1 MALTHKIICADCIEA
16 MKEIDD
22 NSIDSCV
29 TDPPYGL
36 EFMGKEWDKLWAKR
50 DGLIQNLPD
59 RNYGTNPYLQA
70 KVNKYVAG
78 KEAQEWHYQWATELY
93 RVMKPGAYILVFG
106 GTRTYHRM
114 VCAVEDAGFEIK
126 DMILWLYGEGFP
138 KSLDISKA
146 IDKGLGRLGERE
158 VVGRLYE
165 PSGTHACPMDWEKP
179 NNLKKGLITA
189 PATPEAQK
197 WEGFGTA
204 LKPACE
210 PIVLAKKPISEH
222 NIAQNVLK
230 WGTGGLNID
239 GCRISY
245 RSNRDLEG
253 AKVGFK
259 YVGWKHSGNRKEEM
273 TTLEYNLANQQGRFP
288 ANVILECCCED
299 NELIEG
305 KALGNQGHWSK
316 NKVTGY
322 GNFGGGKY
330 EYQGVDKKDDMRC
343 LIHTNPNCVCKMLD
357 EQSGVLTS
365 HGGGSCIF
373 GGIFGNKKPI
383 TDKSAMERF
392 KNDRGGA
399 SRFFYQAKASQDERW
414 FYCKICKRAYP
425 MKERDNH
432 IHNAPD
438 NAKYQYLEF
447 HPTQKPLQ
455 LIRYLIRLVTPP
467 NGTLIDPFMGTGTT
481 IVAAEKEGFNSIG
494 IDNKFE
500 YCEIAIKRIKSEMRQ
515 LRIDREPS
523 VIERIGF

>member
-1 MALTHKIICADCIEA
+1 MNGEGRMKHKIICADCIEA
-16 MKEIDD
+16 MKEIED

-78 KEAQEWHYQWATELY
+78 KEAQEWHYQWTTELY

-106 GTRTYHRM
+106 GTRTYHWM

-126 DMILWLYGEGFP
+126 DMVLWLYGSGFP
-138 KSLDISKA
+138 KSMDISKA
-146 IDKGLGRLGERE
+146 IDKELGKLGERKVIGVE
-158 VVGRLYE
+158 KGHTGSKVKNHAGNFDDDNYE
-165 PSGTHACPMDWEKP
+165 WDREYK
-179 NNLKKGLITA
+179 ITA
-189 PATPEAQK
+189 PATPEAKK
-197 WEGFGTA
+197 WEGWGTA

-299 NELIEG
+299 
-305 KALGNQGHWSK
+305 
-316 NKVTGY
+316 
-322 GNFGGGKY
+322 
-330 EYQGVDKKDDMRC
+330 DRC
-343 LIHTNPNCVCKMLD
+343 LTHTNPNCVCRLLD
-357 EQSGVLTS
+357 EQSGILTS
-365 HGGGSCIF
+365 GLLAPHHMNGNKNLSCYNKWKEGTIGEKHKGQSF
-373 GGIFGNKKPI
+373 GG
-383 TDKSAMERF
+383 DK
-392 KNDRGGA
+392 GGA

-414 FYCKICKRAYP
+414 FYCKICKQAYP
-425 MKERDNH
+425 MKERDKH
-432 IHNAPD
+432 VHNAPEST
-438 NAKYQYLEF
+438 KYQYLEF

-467 NGTLIDPFMGTGTT
+467 NGTLIDPFMGTGTM

-494 IDNKFE
+494 IDNKLE
-500 YCEIAIKRIKSEMRQ
+500 YCKIALKRLKSELAQ
-515 LRIDREPS
+515 KKLTGEESI
-523 VIERIGF
+523 IETERF